1 MIGIVV
7 VSHSAKAAEGICELA
22 TQMSGEATLVPAG
35 GDAAEGDADSDDT
48 ADGDAGS
55 AIGTSVD
62 RIRAALEAADSGDG
76 VVVLVDLGSAVMNA
90 ELAIEMADAEAVI
103 ADAPILEG
111 TLNAAV
117 EAASPKATLESVLE
131 RAVDAREYRKLD

>member
-1 MIGIVV
+1 MIGLVV

-22 TQMSGEATLVPAG
+22 AEMGGDAPLKPAG
-35 GDAAEGDADSDDT
+35 GD
-48 ADGDAGS
+48 DGE
-55 AIGTSVD
+55 IGTD
-62 RIRAALEAADSGDG
+62 ATRIQEKIEAADDGEG

-90 ELAIEMADAEAVI
+90 ELAIEMGDTEAVI

-117 EAASPKATLESVLE
+117 EATSKKATVDSVVE
-131 RAVDAREYRKLD
+131 KAEEAQTYRKLS

>member
-7 VSHSAKAAEGICELA
+7 ISHSAKAAEGICELA

-35 GDAAEGDADSDDT
+35 GDAAEDAGRDETADGDADSD
-48 ADGDAGS
+48 
-55 AIGTSVD
+55 IGTSVD

-90 ELAIEMADAEAVI
+90 ELAIEMADAEAAI

-117 EAASPKATLESVLE
+117 EAASPKATRESVLE